1 MFSVTVKLG
10 DLQEAIESFERSLEM
25 AKVQGDEPAQKAI
38 AKALEDLNEKIV
50 QGLKEKEEEGD
61 ILQEEEEKKEQ
72 EKEEEKEEEKKEE
85 EAAEQEQEGMRM
97 IKMKSSVESQKGV
110 NATQWW
116 FDEN

>member
-61 ILQEEEEKKEQ
+61 ILQEEEGEKKQ
-72 EKEEEKEEEKKEE
+72 EKEEEKEAEKKE
-85 EAAEQEQEGMRM
+85 AVAEQEQEGMRTT
-97 IKMKSSVESQKGV
+97 K
-110 NATQWW
+110 
-116 FDEN
+116 DEIVGWEPEGS

>member
-61 ILQEEEEKKEQ
+61 ILQEEEEKKE

-97 IKMKSSVESQKGV
+97 KKMKLSVESQKGI
-110 NATQWW
+110 NAAQ
-116 FDEN
+116 